1 MRDNATALIG
11 MRVYTPKGT
20 LLGEV
25 SNLVL
30 NLKEKR
36 IDGLFLDYTN
46 SDLVE
51 NSMAVNI
58 PYRWVQAM
66 DDVIILR
73 TFPEWV
79 SADSRKS
86 AL

>member
-1 MRDNATALIG
+1 MPDNATELIG
-11 MRVYTPKGT
+11 MKVYTPKGK

-30 NLKEKR
+30 DLKEKR
-36 IDGLFLDYTN
+36 INGLFLDYTN
-46 SDLVE
+46 PDLVE

-66 DDVIILR
+66 EDVIILR

-79 SADSRKS
+79 SADLRRS